1 MCHAHRGT
9 IEIYI
14 CNVSCRVQHWQKCKK
29 HLNVIS
35 VAINKIIPLLFSRI
49 RGTTLSGTC
58 HMGVVSAESEG
69 GWGWDTR
76 LLLMGNSL
84 RQIVN
89 YFQICA
95 RIFQTSQMI
104 CKKSR
109 KKIVY
114 ILVFL
119 VGKYSQAWLE

>member
-1 MCHAHRGT
+1 MCHAHWAT

-58 HMGVVSAESEG
+58 HMGVVIAG
-69 GWGWDTR
+69 GKGEAHATPVD
-76 LLLMGNSL
+76 
-84 RQIVN
+84 
-89 YFQICA
+89 
-95 RIFQTSQMI
+95 
-104 CKKSR
+104 
-109 KKIVY
+109 
-114 ILVFL
+114 
-119 VGKYSQAWLE
+119 GKQP